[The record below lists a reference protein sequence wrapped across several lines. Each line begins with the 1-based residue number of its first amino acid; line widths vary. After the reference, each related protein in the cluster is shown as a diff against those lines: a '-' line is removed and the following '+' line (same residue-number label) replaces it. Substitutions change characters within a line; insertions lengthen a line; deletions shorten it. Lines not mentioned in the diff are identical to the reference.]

1 MNIKALP
8 YVTLLGLFFGSSMV
22 GSRFGVGQFEP
33 ITYIGVRMI
42 ISSLMALSVY
52 RIASG
57 RRFPRDR
64 ELWKRA
70 GLLGIFG
77 TAVPMTC
84 VIYSLQY
91 QSSGVASLLLAT
103 GPAITIILAHYT
115 LPDETLSR
123 RKVFGVGLALSG
135 AMFLAIS
142 GEDGLPGVQATA
154 PTGFIL
160 VMIAMFFSSVMII
173 YARKRLTTYDAY
185 EVGSIRIFITALTVM
200 PLSLLTAGFDL
211 SAVTESG
218 YLALLYSAIVG
229 TFLGLLLSFYNI
241 KRFGA
246 TPAAMSTYVIP
257 IVAGIG
263 GVLVLGEEI
272 TLTMLIGM
280 AVIVSGI
287 AMLQEYG
294 TPATWMRR
302 YPHRGSY

>member
-8 YVTLLGLFFGSSMV
+8 YVTLLGFFFGSSMV
-22 GSRFGVGQFEP
+22 VSRFGVGQFEP

-57 RRFPRDR
+57 RRLPRDR

-115 LPDETLSR
+115 LPDELLSR

-135 AMFLAIS
+135 AIFLAIS
-142 GEDGLPGVQATA
+142 GEDGLPGVQTAA

-160 VMIAMFFSSVMII
+160 VMIAMISV
-173 YARKRLTTYDAY
+173 R
-185 EVGSIRIFITALTVM
+185 
-200 PLSLLTAGFDL
+200 
-211 SAVTESG
+211 
-218 YLALLYSAIVG
+218 
-229 TFLGLLLSFYNI
+229 
-241 KRFGA
+241 
-246 TPAAMSTYVIP
+246 
-257 IVAGIG
+257 
-263 GVLVLGEEI
+263 
-272 TLTMLIGM
+272 
-280 AVIVSGI
+280 
-287 AMLQEYG
+287 
-294 TPATWMRR
+294 
-302 YPHRGSY
+302 